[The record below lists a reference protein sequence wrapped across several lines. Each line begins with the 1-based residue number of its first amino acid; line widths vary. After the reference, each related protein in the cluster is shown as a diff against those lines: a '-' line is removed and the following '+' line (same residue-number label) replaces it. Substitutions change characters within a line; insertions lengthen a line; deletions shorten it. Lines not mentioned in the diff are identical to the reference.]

1 MPRYA
6 SSTSV
11 SVEKSRAELETI
23 LTRYG
28 ATRFGYMVAEDSAA
42 IGFVVNGVA
51 LRFVVPLP
59 DQNDKR
65 FWTTPQQRKRRT
77 RDSALRE
84 WQQACR
90 QRWRALVLVVK
101 AKLEAVDVGILTFE
115 EAFLPHFVLPDGKT
129 VAETVAPQIA
139 QIAEGR
145 TPPLLPDMG
154 RAS

>member
-1 MPRYA
+1 MGRYA
-6 SSTSV
+6 TNTSV
-11 SVEKSRAELETI
+11 SVEKSRAEVESI

-28 ATRFGYMVAEDSAA
+28 ARRFGYMVAEDSAA

-59 DQNDKR
+59 DQSDNE
-65 FWTTPQQRKRRT
+65 FWVTPERRRRRT
-77 RDSALRE
+77 RDAALRE
-84 WQQACR
+84 WEQACR

-115 EAFLPHFVLPDGKT
+115 EAFLAHFVLPDGKT
-129 VAETVAPQIA
+129 VAESVAPQIA

-145 TPPLLPDMG
+145 TPPLLPDFG
-154 RAS
+154 GTR